1 MDTAALRR
9 SLDDTDSLV
18 SALSY
23 TRLMMGAVSL
33 IAVSIT
39 VAASDRVPVMCIW
52 RVVCLMCDEWCG

>member
-39 VAASDRVPVMCIW
+39 VAASDRVPVMC
-52 RVVCLMCDEWCG
+52 MACGMFDV